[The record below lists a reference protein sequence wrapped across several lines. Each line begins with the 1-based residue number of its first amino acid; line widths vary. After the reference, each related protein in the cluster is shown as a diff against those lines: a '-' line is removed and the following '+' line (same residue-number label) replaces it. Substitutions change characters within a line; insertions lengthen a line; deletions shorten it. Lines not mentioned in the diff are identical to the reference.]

1 MNSVFKLYSTNL
13 NNLIYSIIAAGKT
26 TEDFWAPSLRMLG
39 DMKFLESL
47 KAFDKDHINPTVMKR
62 IRERFIVDR
71 EFVPDKIKS
80 ISMAC
85 EGLCRW
91 VRAMEVYDRVAKI
104 VAPKKL
110 ALAAAE
116 AELAQ
121 QMEKLNAKRAE
132 LQEILD
138 KLQKLNDYFAE
149 KSREKKRLEDEI
161 DNCEKKLFRAERL
174 LGGLG
179 GEKIRWSEK
188 AAELNQLLGNVVAD
202 VLLAAGCVSL
212 LGPFTIEFRTNIINE
227 WMQKCQLEQIPCST
241 NFNLIEVLGDPIA
254 IRSWALNGLP
264 SDPYSINNAIILTN
278 ARRFSL
284 MIDPQGQANKWI
296 KNLEKGN
303 ELQVIQPI
311 DSNCMEILETAIIQG
326 HSVLLEN
333 VENSLDLALH
343 SILEGHVLHQADG
356 QFIWLGDKLIEYN
369 SNFRL
374 YMTTNVRNPVFDPE
388 TAVLVTVLNFI
399 ITEVGLKDQLLAAV
413 VNQEKPEL
421 QEKKESLLV
430 ESAQNRDLLYQIETQ
445 ILQVLS
451 SSEGNILEDENAIN
465 ILSSSKVISEQIEA
479 KQLSAEATEAEID
492 IARQI
497 YLPVAKHSATLFFC
511 IMDLGKINH
520 MYQFSLAWY
529 VNLFTFAIDRSPK
542 NNATNNNRMQE
553 INRCFTKSVYL
564 NISRSLYEK
573 DKLVFSFLMAVGV
586 LRSKVQYS

>member
-1 MNSVFKLYSTNL
+1 
-13 NNLIYSIIAAGKT
+13 
-26 TEDFWAPSLRMLG
+26 MLG

-47 KAFDKDHINPTVMKR
+47 KTFDKDNINVAVMKK

-110 ALAAAE
+110 ALAASE

-138 KLQKLNDYFAE
+138 KLQKLNDFFAE

-188 AAELNQLLGNVVAD
+188 AAELNQSLGNVVGD
-202 VLLAAGCVSL
+202 VLLSAGCVAL
-212 LGPFTIEFRTNIINE
+212 LGPFTMECREEICRE
-227 WMQKCQLEQIPCST
+227 WNKKCQSEGIPCST
-241 NFNLIEVLGDPIA
+241 DFDLIESLGNPMQ
-254 IRSWALNGLP
+254 IRSWGLYGLP
-264 SDPYSINNAIILTN
+264 TDSYSINNAIIVTN
-278 ARRFSL
+278 ARRYSL

-296 KNLEKGN
+296 KSLERDN
-303 ELQVIQPI
+303 NVQVIKQI
-311 DSNCMEILETAIIQG
+311 DDNYMDVLEGALIQG
-326 HSVLLEN
+326 LPVLLEN
-333 VENSLDLALH
+333 VGSFLDPGLH
-343 SILEGHVLHQADG
+343 SILERNVLHQSDG
-356 QFIWLGDKLIEYN
+356 QFIRFRGKLIEFN
-369 SNFRL
+369 GNFRL
-374 YMTTNVRNPVFDPE
+374 YMTTSLRNPVYDPE
-388 TAVLVTVLNFI
+388 TAVLVTVLNFM
-399 ITEVGLKDQLLAAV
+399 ITETGLKDQLLAAV
-413 VNQEKPEL
+413 VNQEKPLL
-421 QEKKESLLV
+421 QEKKELLLV
-430 ESAQNRDLLYQIETQ
+430 ESAHNRDTLYQIETQ

-465 ILSSSKVISEQIEA
+465 ILSSSKSLSEEIEA
-479 KQLSAEATEAEID
+479 KQQSAEATEAEID
-492 IARQI
+492 LARRI

-511 IMDLGKINH
+511 ILDLSGINT
-520 MYQFSLAWY
+520 MYHFSLTWY
-529 VNLFTFAIDRSPK
+529 LNLFTHTIGRSPK
-542 NNATNNNRMQE
+542 GAESGDRMQE
-553 INRCFTKSVYL
+553 LNRYFTKSVYN
-564 NISRSLYEK
+564 NICRSLYEK
-573 DKLVFSFLMAVGV
+573 DKLIFSFLMTINV
-586 LRSKVQYS
+586 LRSKVS